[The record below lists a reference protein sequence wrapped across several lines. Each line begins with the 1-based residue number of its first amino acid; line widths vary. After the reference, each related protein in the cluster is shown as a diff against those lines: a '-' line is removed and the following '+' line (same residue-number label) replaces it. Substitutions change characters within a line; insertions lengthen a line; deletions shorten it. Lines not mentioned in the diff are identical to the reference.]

1 MEIAGGYLFWLWLRE
16 GNSIWLAAIG
26 LVLLGLYAVVSTLQP
41 ANFGRL
47 YAAYGGVFIV
57 LWIAWG

>member
-41 ANFGRL
+41 ANFG
-47 YAAYGGVFIV
+47 
-57 LWIAWG
+57 